1 MTRLPLT
8 VSLSTIALILACAA
22 GAAAAEELCVC
33 RYCQGA
39 AQLGPEPGATTDARH
54 YAPDRVID
62 VLNIKINVTPDF
74 ETHTIAG
81 ETTLTFKP
89 ISRPVDE
96 VILDAVDLRVTSVTA
111 SQEIKDWVNDGEHLT
126 ILFAA
131 PLKLDREAEVV
142 VKYTAEPD
150 KGLYFR
156 TAKDGYPA
164 GDTHL
169 WTQGEPHEARHWFP
183 NFDYPNEKSTSEV
196 ICHVPSEMT
205 VLSNGSLVS
214 TDEADG
220 QKTVHWKQDL
230 PHASYLICLAAGKFA
245 ELTDQAGDIPLG
257 FYTQPSLAEHAK
269 NSFADTAKIMEFYQ
283 QEIGV
288 PYPWAKYYQV
298 TGRDFIAGGMENTTL
313 TVLTERTI
321 YSDETENLR
330 SSRNLDAHEMAHQWF
345 GDYVTCEDWANLWLN
360 EGFATFYTHLYDAH
374 KLGRDEML
382 YRLYNDATR
391 AILTKDKDTRPIVY
405 RGYKAAWDQFD
416 FRAYPKGA
424 WVLHMLRS
432 QLGKDLY
439 RQAIK
444 NYLEKHAFT
453 SVTTPD
459 LMAELEDVSGR
470 SLDRFFDQWVYHG
483 GFPVLKVSY
492 KWLPKEGLAKVSVKQ
507 TQEVNND
514 VLLFHLPTKLRFAV
528 DGKNIDHA
536 ITVDQKEQDFYVPLP
551 GKPSIVRFDP
561 ELTVLAKVE
570 FDKPQEMLE
579 EQLKNEQDVVGR
591 LLAVAALK
599 KKKDAK
605 SLEALKTA
613 LNSDPFYGVRL
624 AAADALSD
632 RESDE
637 AYEALAAS
645 LNQEDAR
652 VRKEVIESIGKFYRA
667 EALEQLSKVVSEE
680 KNPDIAASAVR
691 SLSAYTDPAALDA
704 IRGAMGK
711 ESFQNVLAEAAIAAA
726 ARTADPTLTPAVM
739 RTLSA
744 RRQDFTDRG
753 MAESLQAL
761 GKLAKDTEH
770 APAARKVIVGYL
782 NDPSSKVQTGAVE
795 ALGEL
800 GDRRS
805 IAALRTYSSREDRLG
820 RAAKQAI
827 EKIEKDAPSAPK
839 EVSELRKLVRELG
852 EQQEK
857 MADQLKELKG
867 KNDADAATGDDEKKE
882 PEK

>member
-1 MTRLPLT
+1 MMR
-8 VSLSTIALILACAA
+8 SLLAAVVPTLAFLVA

-33 RYCQGA
+33 RYCQGLA
-39 AQLGPEPGATTDARH
+39 PEPGATTDARH
-54 YAPDRVID
+54 YAPDRVVD
-62 VLNIKINVTPDF
+62 VLNIKIEVTPDY
-74 ETHTIAG
+74 ETHTVAG

-96 VILDAVDLRVTSVTA
+96 VTLDAVDLRVSSVTA
-111 SQEIKDWVNDGEHLT
+111 SQEIKDWVNDGEQLT

-131 PLKLDREAEVV
+131 PLKLGREAEVV
-142 VKYTAEPD
+142 VKYTAEPE

-164 GDTHL
+164 EDTHL

-183 NFDYPNEKSTSEV
+183 NFDYPNEKSTSEI

-205 VLSNGSLVS
+205 VLSNGRLVS
-214 TDEADG
+214 TEEADG
-220 QKTVHWKQDL
+220 VKSVHWKQEL
-230 PHASYLICLAAGKFA
+230 PHASYLICLAAGYFA
-245 ELTDQAGDIPLG
+245 ELTDQAGDIPLA
-257 FYTQPSLAEHAK
+257 FYSQPSLAEHAK

-288 PYPWAKYYQV
+288 PYPWHKYYQV

-321 YSDETENLR
+321 FSDETENLR
-330 SSRNLDAHEMAHQWF
+330 SSRNLDAHELAHQWF

-391 AILTKDKDTRPIVY
+391 AILTKEKDTRPIVY

-432 QLGKDLY
+432 QLGEDLY

-444 NYLEKHAFT
+444 NYLTKHAFT

-459 LMAELEDVSGR
+459 LIAELEDASGR

-492 KWLPKEGLAKVSVKQ
+492 KWLPKEGLAKVTVKQ
-507 TQEVNND
+507 TQEVNDD

-528 DGKNIDHA
+528 DGQNIDHA
-536 ITVDQKEQDFYVPLP
+536 IEIDDKEQDFYVPLP
-551 GKPSIVRFDP
+551 GKPAIVRFDP
-561 ELTVLAKVE
+561 ELTLLAKVE

-579 EQLKNEQDVVGR
+579 KQLGNEQDVIGR

-613 LNSDPFYGVRL
+613 LNADPFYGVRL
-624 AAADALSD
+624 AAADALAD

-637 AYEALAAS
+637 SYEALASSIA
-645 LNQEDAR
+645 QDDAR
-652 VRKEVIESIGKFYRA
+652 VRKEVIEGIGKFYRP
-667 EALEQLSKVVSEE
+667 EALEQLAKVATEE
-680 KNPDIAASAVR
+680 KNPEIAASAVR
-691 SLSAYTDPAALDA
+691 SLSAYTEPAALDA

-711 ESFQNVLAEAAIAAA
+711 QSFQNVLTEAAVDAA
-726 ARTADPTLTPAVM
+726 ARTADPALAPAVM
-739 RTLSA
+739 RTLAA
-744 RRQDFTDRG
+744 RRQEFTDRG
-753 MAESLQAL
+753 MAGALKAL
-761 GKLAKDTEH
+761 GKLAKETEH
-770 APAARKVIVGYL
+770 AAAARKVIAGYL

-800 GDRRS
+800 GDLRS
-805 IAALRTYSSREDRLG
+805 IAALRTYSGREDRLG

-827 EKIEKDAPSAPK
+827 EKIEQDAPTAPK
-839 EVSELRKLVRELG
+839 EVSELRKLVRELE

-857 MADQLKELKG
+857 LSKQLKELEEKS
-867 KNDADAATGDDEKKE
+867 DAADDSKGDEHDKSDDAKQEE
-882 PEK
+882 